1 MKPTTF
7 LRIWLLI
14 FSSGAHGPVSSSGVI
29 VSKRLLT
36 DSRSLISI
44 SEPFGFSSG
53 GLAEFWISKVDV
65 SGKMTRKIVQHRKT
79 DAKKSKLK
87 GWKPKMSTKHSIGFL
102 LAPPRLGKEIWANN
116 TIQQRLQRERR
127 WMRRHK
133 AEGSKITG
141 ISPRNPVPDPDCA
154 LSDPR
159 VTTLFFLPLSP
170 EKFTDGVY
178 THSWSSPRGSLGEY
192 EIFFVNCQELAVVNF
207 TLTVKLTNSAGPYS
221 GAGVSRSHL
230 SAERMVLPALYD
242 KAFVLYII
250 TCLGWTSVIY
260 VRRGYASA
268 IHGAMAGLLF
278 LKSMSVLSQANSVHT
293 MEVTG
298 DFGTGIGIYVLLTTL
313 RGIFLAAICV
323 FIFVGWSFLKPY
335 LPDREKILLPV
346 VIALQLGANLL
357 KIILEEQSMSFSPW
371 HTLLYLIDLLCLCA
385 ILLPIGMLM
394 RRPFVHPP
402 VQRSNQP
409 YWQSAGETYTLEEK
423 DSLLKQKLQQFR
435 TLYLIFVSFEFLPRL
450 LGHLWVT
457 YSPYETRWRVHF
469 LREFVVYFFYCVIGW
484 LIRPD
489 VNNPYLASKTKDLFI
504 VNQRATAV
512 HSLWQVHS
520 TDTKTSSVFGT
531 WKMFKKSP
539 QQDVQPFNA
548 TFIRTF

>member
-1 MKPTTF
+1 
-7 LRIWLLI
+7 
-14 FSSGAHGPVSSSGVI
+14 
-29 VSKRLLT
+29 
-36 DSRSLISI
+36 
-44 SEPFGFSSG
+44 
-53 GLAEFWISKVDV
+53 
-65 SGKMTRKIVQHRKT
+65 MTRKIVQHRKT

-207 TLTVKLTNSAGPYS
+207 TLTVKLTNSA
-221 GAGVSRSHL
+221 
-230 SAERMVLPALYD
+230 
-242 KAFVLYII
+242 
-250 TCLGWTSVIY
+250 
-260 VRRGYASA
+260 
-268 IHGAMAGLLF
+268 
-278 LKSMSVLSQANSVHT
+278 ANSVHT